1 MHTSEPQWA
10 RLLHDANHG
19 LRRGARYRVAELTSD
34 GAVLDVNRKRVS
46 LPRTSLGL
54 RSVLPQA
61 WTVVKGARDA
71 RRVPETWGDKYAV
84 CPSCR
89 NRAALMGNPH
99 TLRCARCGGLFRV
112 GWEEWFLAGS

>member
-1 MHTSEPQWA
+1 MYTSEPQWA

-19 LRRGARYRVAELTSD
+19 LRRGAWYRVAELTSD

-61 WTVVKGARDA
+61 WTVVRSEE
-71 RRVPETWGDKYAV
+71 RRVGKECRFCESATYETTYDKNMIEFQEHLDTA
-84 CPSCR
+84 
-89 NRAALMGNPH
+89 
-99 TLRCARCGGLFRV
+99 
-112 GWEEWFLAGS
+112 